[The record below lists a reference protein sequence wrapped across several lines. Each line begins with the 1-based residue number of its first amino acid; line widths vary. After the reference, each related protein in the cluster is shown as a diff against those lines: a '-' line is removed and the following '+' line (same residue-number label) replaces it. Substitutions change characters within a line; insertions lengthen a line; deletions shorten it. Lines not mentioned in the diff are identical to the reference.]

1 MSDLQRSVSTINR
14 KSGLKWGLLTLIFLP
29 SLKVESVPSLG
40 RHRER
45 LVDNLYF
52 ENQQKVNK
60 ARCAEQET
68 TAAHSGKE

>member
-1 MSDLQRSVSTINR
+1 MTDLQRSVSTINR
-14 KSGLKWGLLTLIFLP
+14 KSGLKWGGVDADFLP

-52 ENQQKVNK
+52 EN
-60 ARCAEQET
+60 
-68 TAAHSGKE
+68 

>member
-1 MSDLQRSVSTINR
+1 MIDLQRNISTINR
-14 KSGLKWGLLTLIFLP
+14 KSGLKWGVLTLIFLP

-52 ENQQKVNK
+52 EN
-60 ARCAEQET
+60 
-68 TAAHSGKE
+68 

>member
-1 MSDLQRSVSTINR
+1 MGGVDAD
-14 KSGLKWGLLTLIFLP
+14 FLP